1 MVDKKLLT
9 IQDISCVGQCSLTVA
24 LPIIS
29 ACGIE
34 TAILPG
40 ALLSNHTASGYSGWT
55 FNDLTDEMPKILD
68 QWLKEKIDFDA
79 FYTGYVTKTQIPY
92 IIDIMEKAAKPN
104 AIRIVD
110 PAMADNGVLYAGFDA
125 NFPQEMAKLCKGADY
140 ILPNLTEASF
150 LLGIPYVGDNYDQ
163 AYIEK
168 ISRDLSKL
176 GAKNVIITG
185 VSFEK
190 GKVGA
195 SVYYSETDSFEYYFN
210 EWVNCSFHG
219 TGDVF
224 SSAFAG
230 AILNGKT
237 ALEAITIAADF
248 VVDSIKKTIDDKK
261 DHWYGV
267 KFEKAIPGLIKAL
280 GNY

>member
-1 MVDKKLLT
+1 MDKKLLT

-40 ALLSNHTASGYSGWT
+40 ALLSNHTAAGYSGWT
-55 FNDLTDEMPKILD
+55 FNDLTDEMPKILER
-68 QWLKEKIDFDA
+68 WNKENIRFDA
-79 FYTGYVTKTQIPY
+79 FYTGYVTKTQIAH
-92 IIDIMEKAAKPN
+92 ILQIMDKAAVPG
-104 AIRIVD
+104 ALRIVD
-110 PAMADNGVLYAGFDA
+110 PAMADNGKLYAGFDD

-150 LLGIPYVGDNYDQ
+150 LLGIPYAGSDYDQ

-168 ISRDLSKL
+168 ISRDLAKL
-176 GAKNVIITG
+176 GAKNVVITG

-190 GKVGA
+190 GKIGA
-195 SVYYSETDSFEYYFN
+195 SVYHNDSDTFEYYFN
-210 EWVNCSFHG
+210 EKIDVSFHG

-230 AILNGKT
+230 ALMRGKS
-237 ALEAITIAADF
+237 ALQAAKIAADF
-248 VVDSIKKTIDDKK
+248 VVDSIKKTLDDKT

-280 GNY
+280 EK

>member
-1 MVDKKLLT
+1 MDKKLLT

-40 ALLSNHTASGYSGWT
+40 ALLSNHTAAGYSGWT
-55 FNDLTDEMPKILD
+55 FNDLTDEMPKILER
-68 QWLKEKIDFDA
+68 WNKENIRFDA
-79 FYTGYVTKTQIPY
+79 FYTGYVTKTQIAH
-92 IIDIMEKAAKPN
+92 ILQIMDKAAVPG
-104 AIRIVD
+104 ALRIVD
-110 PAMADNGVLYAGFDA
+110 PAMADNGKLYAGFDEK
-125 NFPQEMAKLCKGADY
+125 FPQEMAKLCKGADY

-150 LLGIPYVGDNYDQ
+150 LLGIPYAGSDYDQ

-168 ISRDLSKL
+168 ISRDLAKL
-176 GAKNVIITG
+176 GAKNVVITG

-190 GKVGA
+190 GKIGA
-195 SVYYSETDSFEYYFN
+195 SVYHSDSDSFEYYFN
-210 EWVNCSFHG
+210 EKIDVSFHG

-230 AILNGKT
+230 ALMREKS
-237 ALEAITIAADF
+237 AIQAAKIAADF
-248 VVDSIKKTIDDKK
+248 VVDSIRKTLDDKT

-280 GNY
+280 RD

>member
-40 ALLSNHTASGYSGWT
+40 ALLSNHTASGFSGWT
-55 FNDLTDEMPKILD
+55 FNDLTDDMPKILD
-68 QWLKEKIDFDA
+68 QWLKENITFDA
-79 FYTGYVTKTQIPY
+79 FYTGYVTRTQIPH
-92 IIDIMEKAAKPN
+92 ILDVMEKAAKPN
-104 AIRIVD
+104 ALRIVD

-125 NFPQEMAKLCKGADY
+125 DFPKEMAKLCKGADY

-168 ISRDLSKL
+168 ISRDLAKL
-176 GAKNVIITG
+176 GAKNVVITG

-195 SVYYSETDSFEYYFN
+195 SIYHSETDSFEYYFN
-210 EWVNCSFHG
+210 EWVNCAFHG

-230 AILNGKT
+230 AIMRGKS
-237 ALEAITIAADF
+237 AVEAIKVAADF
-248 VVDSIKKTIDDKK
+248 VVSSIKKTLDDKK

-267 KFEKAIPGLIKAL
+267 KFEKAIPELIKSL
-280 GNY
+280 EN